1 MSFIP
6 DAIGLIVAVFIA
18 SAVEVVEAFT
28 IVLAM
33 GLSRGWRSA
42 LAGTAAAIVVLALLV
57 SIAGVALR
65 EYVNVAF
72 LQFLVGT
79 LLLCFGLQWLRKAML
94 RSAGLKAPHD
104 EDLIFADELTAA
116 RAAGGSRLFG
126 LDAFGFVV
134 AFKGVLLEG
143 IEVVLIVITFGL
155 GAAHRGVPDAMA
167 SAALG
172 AVLGALVVLVCGIV
186 IRRPLAMVP
195 ENTMKYAV
203 GLLLSSFGLFWA
215 VEGLGFFAVGGA
227 HLEWPGGTWALP
239 AIFLA
244 WLAVSRA
251 TVVLLQRFAP
261 GPETPG

>member
-1 MSFIP
+1 MFTP

-42 LAGTAAAIVVLALLV
+42 LAGTAAAIVVLTLLV
-57 SIAGVALR
+57 WIAGIALR

-116 RAAGGSRLFG
+116 LDVSGSTRS
-126 LDAFGFVV
+126 VSSSPS
-134 AFKGVLLEG
+134 
-143 IEVVLIVITFGL
+143 
-155 GAAHRGVPDAMA
+155 RG
-167 SAALG
+167 
-172 AVLGALVVLVCGIV
+172 CC
-186 IRRPLAMVP
+186 
-195 ENTMKYAV
+195 
-203 GLLLSSFGLFWA
+203 
-215 VEGLGFFAVGGA
+215 
-227 HLEWPGGTWALP
+227 
-239 AIFLA
+239 
-244 WLAVSRA
+244 
-251 TVVLLQRFAP
+251 
-261 GPETPG
+261 